1 MHSVPSSAP
10 PANDPAAG
18 TAEAA
23 QWTAAL
29 TALNGPLTSLAGMG
43 PKLGPLYAK
52 LVGGERVVDLLFHL
66 PAQYLLRQRCE
77 SLAAAED
84 GTLAIV
90 AGEVDALILPKAP
103 TAPRK
108 IRLRDDSGFLFL
120 VFFRADHGFLE
131 RSFPIRAKRVAA
143 GLVQSFNGERQI
155 AHPDWVVDP
164 DKEAEPP
171 LCEPVYPMAA
181 GVFPRALQR
190 FMGRAFTTL
199 PEPDFPEWA
208 DPPLVRR
215 EGWPAFARALALL
228 HARDGA
234 PDEASREAARKRL
247 AYDELFAR
255 QLALRLLRQERRV
268 MAGPVI
274 PQANAATDTILAA
287 LPYAPTAAQTRAH
300 AEIRRDLAT
309 GEPMMRL
316 LQGDVGS
323 GKTLVAALA
332 AADLAAAGFQT
343 AIMAPTE
350 ILARQQAHSIGTTLA
365 AAGFRTACLTG
376 RDKGKARAALL
387 ARIRSGETEIV
398 VGTHAL
404 FQDDIEFRR
413 LGLVIVDEQH
423 RFGVL
428 DRGRLV
434 AKSEAAAHLLVM
446 SATPIP
452 RSLALAA
459 HGDMDISVLDEKPP
473 GRRKVETRVLPLSRL
488 AETIESL
495 GRAMAQGGQIYWI
508 CPLVEEKT
516 QDAAGAPALSAAES
530 RCDGL
535 RVRFPGVV
543 GLLHGR
549 LAAAEKEAALEG
561 FKSGRIRILVSTT
574 VVEVGVDAPDATLIV
589 IEHAERFGLAQLHQ
603 LRGRVGRSDKNGT
616 CLLLYQS
623 PLSMT
628 GRERLGVIRATDDG
642 FAIAEA
648 DYRLRG
654 AGDIMGEAQS
664 GSPGFR
670 FVNLVRDGDLVAF
683 AHQDAS
689 LLLANDPALQSAR
702 GRAARLALALFAGRK
717 AETALLTAG

>member
-1 MHSVPSSAP
+1 
-10 PANDPAAG
+10 
-18 TAEAA
+18 
-23 QWTAAL
+23 
-29 TALNGPLTSLAGMG
+29 
-43 PKLGPLYAK
+43 
-52 LVGGERVVDLLFHL
+52 
-66 PAQYLLRQRCE
+66 
-77 SLAAAED
+77 
-84 GTLAIV
+84 
-90 AGEVDALILPKAP
+90 
-103 TAPRK
+103 
-108 IRLRDDSGFLFL
+108 
-120 VFFRADHGFLE
+120 
-131 RSFPIRAKRVAA
+131 
-143 GLVQSFNGERQI
+143 
-155 AHPDWVVDP
+155 
-164 DKEAEPP
+164 
-171 LCEPVYPMAA
+171 
-181 GVFPRALQR
+181 
-190 FMGRAFTTL
+190 
-199 PEPDFPEWA
+199 
-208 DPPLVRR
+208 
-215 EGWPAFARALALL
+215 
-228 HARDGA
+228 
-234 PDEASREAARKRL
+234 
-247 AYDELFAR
+247 
-255 QLALRLLRQERRV
+255 
-268 MAGPVI
+268 
-274 PQANAATDTILAA
+274 
-287 LPYAPTAAQTRAH
+287 
-300 AEIRRDLAT
+300 
-309 GEPMMRL
+309 MMRL

-332 AADLAAAGFQT
+332 AADLAGAGFQT

-350 ILARQQAHSIGTTLA
+350 ILARQQAQSIGTALA

-376 RDKGKARAALL
+376 RDKGKARAAL
-387 ARIRSGETEIV
+387 IGQVGSGEIQIL

-404 FQDDIEFRR
+404 FQDDIVFRR

-434 AKSEAAAHLLVM
+434 AKSEAAHLLVM

-473 GRRKVETRVLPLSRL
+473 GRKTVETRVLPLSRL

-508 CPLVEEKT
+508 CPLVEEQANDT
-516 QDAAGAPALSAAES
+516 GGAPPLSAAES
-530 RCDGL
+530 RFDGL

-549 LAAAEKEAALEG
+549 LPAAEKEAALEG

-616 CLLLYQS
+616 CLLLYQT
-623 PLSMT
+623 PLSAN

-670 FVNLVRDGDLVAF
+670 FVNLVRDGELVAF

-689 LLLANDPALQSAR
+689 LLLARDPDLQSGR
-702 GRAARLALALFAGRK
+702 GRAARLALSLFAGKK